1 LESQGVTAVVG
12 DANQLADFPPEQ
24 FTILVFCGG
33 CGRQVS
39 LDRAK
44 VPPGIGVQALPGR
57 LRCSVCGA
65 KQASIRIAYTGAGGF
80 RVSAAME
87 GNRG

>member
-1 LESQGVTAVVG
+1 MAVVG
-12 DANQLADFPPEQ
+12 DANHLADFPPVK
-24 FTILVFCGG
+24 FTILVFCES
-33 CGRQVS
+33 CGRQVA

-57 LRCSVCGA
+57 LRCLVCGA
-65 KQASIRIAYTGAGGF
+65 KAASIRIAYTGAGGF

-87 GNRG
+87 WNRG